1 MVTKDNLL
9 SRLELTDK
17 GQIIAKGLKSFVR
30 DVNRRANLERD
41 GYGRDAILNEPFY
54 PDGRPRYAQE
64 TFERLSDDEKK
75 QKLEEAY
82 AFRVNK
88 SMVDAINDFRVNPE
102 EALKEAD
109 KYSSKLV
116 DIISEKEIMGEAPAE
131 KQEIISAGA
140 GYASY
145 KKLKKDLEAGKAI
158 HGENEKQL
166 RELASRASADIMYN
180 HLEGYPEELRKLGAQ
195 YAALAPSEITRD
207 NMIVGANKLI
217 DEARNELVKKYG
229 ADFEDKLAE
238 AVGSTLVKL
247 VNSSDVKKEQAAVD
261 LFYRAHKGY
270 SIGEKD
276 FSEVYR

>member
-9 SRLELTDK
+9 SRLELADK

-30 DVNRRANLERD
+30 DVNKRANLEKEQ
-41 GYGRDAILNEPFY
+41 YGRDAILNDQFY
-54 PDGRPRYAQE
+54 PNGRPRYTQDA
-64 TFERLSDDEKK
+64 FERLSDDERK
-75 QKLEEAY
+75 QKLEEAH

-88 SMVDAINDFRVNPE
+88 SMVDAVNDFRVNPE

-116 DIISEKEIMGEAPAE
+116 DIILEKGVIGEAPTE

-140 GYASY
+140 GYISY
-145 KKLKKDLEAGKAI
+145 KKLKEDLESGKAI

-195 YAALAPSEITRD
+195 YAALASSEITRD

-217 DEARNELVKKYG
+217 DETRNELIKKYG
-229 ADFEDKLAE
+229 NDFEDKLAE

-247 VNSSDVKKEQAAVD
+247 VKSSDAKKEQIAVD
-261 LFYRAHKGY
+261 LFYKAHKGY
-270 SIGEKD
+270 SIGERD
-276 FSEVYR
+276 FLEVYV